1 MARKEEAKAVKAFRD
16 AETGRDKVYSWG
28 SQTPGRDM
36 EGLYQALRLFADKAP
51 WLIDTYAHNPLADIM
66 DRGVLDRK
74 TRELVLIGMM
84 LVMREPGGV
93 TAHVANGLA
102 AGLTEEEIIAVAEC
116 ACYEGGKPMVVACS
130 EMLTNA
136 FAACKDVTVYEPE
149 TQS

>member
-1 MARKEEAKAVKAFRD
+1 MARMEESQAVKAFRD
-16 AETGRDKVYSWG
+16 AKTGKEKVYSWG

-36 EGLYQALRLFADKAP
+36 GGLYQVLKLFADKAP
-51 WLIDTYAHNPLADIM
+51 WLIDTYAHNPLADLM

-74 TRELVLIGMM
+74 TREMILIGMM
-84 LVMREPGGV
+84 LVMREPAGV
-93 TAHVANGLA
+93 IAHVANGLA

-136 FAACKDVTVYEPE
+136 FAACKNITVYEPK
-149 TQS
+149 S

>member
-1 MARKEEAKAVKAFRD
+1 
-16 AETGRDKVYSWG
+16 
-28 SQTPGRDM
+28 
-36 EGLYQALRLFADKAP
+36 
-51 WLIDTYAHNPLADIM
+51 M

-136 FAACKDVTVYEPE
+136 FAACRDVTVYEPE
-149 TQS
+149 MQS

>member
-1 MARKEEAKAVKAFRD
+1 MARKEESQAVKAFRD
-16 AETGRDKVYSWG
+16 AKTGKEKVYSWG

-36 EGLYQALRLFADKAP
+36 EGLYQALKLFADKAP
-51 WLIDTYAHNPLADIM
+51 WLIDTYAHDPLADIM

-93 TAHVANGLA
+93 IAHVANGLA
-102 AGLTEEEIIAVAEC
+102 AGLSEVEIIAVAEC

-136 FAACKDVTVYEPE
+136 FEVCKNIKVYEPN
-149 TQS
+149 T

>member
-1 MARKEEAKAVKAFRD
+1 MARKEEAQAVKAFRE
-16 AETGRDKVYSWG
+16 ARTPREKVFSWG

-36 EGLYQALRLFADKAP
+36 EGLYQALKLFAEKAP

-84 LVMREPGGV
+84 LVMKESAGV
-93 TAHVANGLA
+93 VAHVANGLA

-136 FAACKDVTVYEPE
+136 FAACKNIKVYDPD
-149 TQS
+149 T